1 MSILRL
7 IEVQKTWSLG
17 IIKEIIFRS
26 FIFTLMKIKKAIIR
40 RNILKCEIMSA
51 LIKVIK
57 LINLMKSKNILCW
70 LSNPPN

>member
-1 MSILRL
+1 
-7 IEVQKTWSLG
+7 
-17 IIKEIIFRS
+17 
-26 FIFTLMKIKKAIIR
+26 MKIKKAIIR
-40 RNILKCEIMSA
+40 RNILMCEIMSA